1 MSIEIPDYVGA
12 LKHKKARKII
22 RFLAEN
28 GGSATYKEIEE
39 ATKFTSSVIRHHLDR
54 AELEFHVIQK
64 RKRRSPYALAHRSP
78 LCFLFSEDRK
88 IAYFGLLGKGG
99 TGIKDPETVTAK
111 EILEQR
117 EGFNLEIVHVLTTSS
132 GRQSWS
138 QDQRLYE
145 INPRWTICSDQ
156 EVTSVETI
164 RKKMLKEVIEALRDH
179 LVVMDCTSLNKPAT
193 IAYYKIASE
202 LMLPLIYV
210 SEEKKSLSWI
220 ISKEDI
226 MNEMS
231 FDSELGA

>member
-1 MSIEIPDYVGA
+1 MSIELPDYVGA

-39 ATKFTSSVIRHHLDR
+39 ATKLTSSVIRHHLNR
-54 AELEFHVIQK
+54 AELEFHLIQK
-64 RKRRSPYALAHRSP
+64 RKSRSPYALTHRSP
-78 LCFLFSEDRK
+78 LCFLFSKERERR
-88 IAYFGLLGKGG
+88 IAYFGLLGKRSN
-99 TGIKDPETVTAK
+99 GIKDPETVTAK
-111 EILEQR
+111 EILERRQ
-117 EGFNLEIVHVLTTSS
+117 GFNFEIVHVLTTAS

-145 INPRWTICSDQ
+145 ISPRWTICSDQ

-164 RKKMLKEVIEALRDH
+164 RKKMLKEVIETLRDH

-202 LMLPLIYV
+202 LMLPLVYV
-210 SEEKKSLSWI
+210 SEEKKSLTWI
-220 ISKEDI
+220 ISSEDI
-226 MNEMS
+226 MMKLG
-231 FDSELGA
+231 FDS